1 MTDVRKIAKWTVV
14 VLSLG
19 IVIGSLLFI
28 IRQSRPKPPL
38 QLTGVVLRRDT
49 DPRKQIPIADA
60 EVTATTE
67 STTTRTVSDASGLFS
82 FTLLAR
88 EGEPQIAK
96 LVFDQSGYVPLE
108 IPKATGNQLYLA
120 YMTPLPE
127 KMILPVNQKVITLSN
142 VLVRYTEKATV
153 TNNTGSL
160 VKPFQVVN
168 TGNLPC
174 NETEPC
180 SPDGK
185 WKATIYS
192 FVEQGHDQVF
202 RHPRLACIAG
212 PCPFTRI
219 ESQDLTE
226 DGHDLK
232 ISVRNWSD
240 TATYLLEAE
249 VSQTITTDAV
259 RQSYPTEFGS
269 SMSFILPASAQGPSI
284 EADVDGQPI
293 VFPLGPDLLVSW
305 GTCSVKV
312 AADKTKAYRCDL
324 KPGYRFPPVTGR

>member
-1 MTDVRKIAKWTVV
+1 MTDVRKIAKWAVA
-14 VLSLG
+14 VLSLA
-19 IVIGSLLFI
+19 ILIGSVLFI

-49 DPRKQIPIADA
+49 DPRKQIPLADA
-60 EVTATTE
+60 EVTATTA
-67 STTTRTVSDASGLFS
+67 STTTRTLSDASGFFS
-82 FTLLAR
+82 FTLPPR
-88 EGEPQIAK
+88 EGEPQVAK
-96 LVFDQSGYVPLE
+96 LAFAHSEYVPFDISE
-108 IPKATGNQLYLA
+108 ATGNQLYLA

-127 KMILPVNQKVITLSN
+127 KMILPVTHKVTTLSN
-142 VLVRYTEKATV
+142 VRVRYTEKATV
-153 TNNTGSL
+153 TNNIGPL

-168 TGNLPC
+168 TGNIPC
-174 NETEPC
+174 DQSEPC
-180 SPDGK
+180 SPDHK

-192 FVEQGHDQVF
+192 FVEQGHDHVF

-219 ESQDLTE
+219 ESPDLVE
-226 DGHDLK
+226 DAHDLK

-240 TATYLLEAE
+240 TATFLLEAE
-249 VSQTITTDAV
+249 VSQTRTTDVV

-269 SMSFILPASAQGPSI
+269 SMSFILPASAQGPSV

-312 AADKTKAYRCDL
+312 APDKTRAYRCDL
-324 KPGYRFPPVTGR
+324 KAGYRFPPAAGR

>member
-1 MTDVRKIAKWTVV
+1 MTDVRKIAKWAVA
-14 VLSLG
+14 VLSLA
-19 IVIGSLLFI
+19 ILIGSVLFI

-38 QLTGVVLRRDT
+38 RLTGVVLRRDT
-49 DPRKQIPIADA
+49 DPRKQIPLADA
-60 EVTATTE
+60 EVTATTA
-67 STTTRTVSDASGLFS
+67 STTTRTVSDPSGLFS
-82 FTLLAR
+82 FTLPAR
-88 EGEPQIAK
+88 EGEPQVAK
-96 LVFDQSGYVPLE
+96 LAFAHSGYEPLD
-108 IPKATGNQLYLA
+108 ITNATGNQLYLA
-120 YMTPLPE
+120 YMKPLPE
-127 KMILPVNQKVITLSN
+127 KMTMPVNQKVVTLSN
-142 VLVRYTEKATV
+142 VRVRYTEKATV
-153 TNNTGSL
+153 TNNIGPL

-168 TGNLPC
+168 KGNVPC
-174 NETEPC
+174 DQTQPC

-219 ESQDLTE
+219 ESQDLVD
-226 DGHDLK
+226 DGHSLK

-240 TATYLLEAE
+240 TATFLLEAE
-249 VSQTITTDAV
+249 VSQTITTDVV

-269 SMSFILPASAQGPSI
+269 SMSFILPASAQGPSV

-312 AADKTKAYRCDL
+312 APDKTKAFRCDL
-324 KPGYRFPPVTGR
+324 KPGYRFPPASG